1 MKETSI
7 AILDYG
13 VGNVKSITNGFRKVG
28 VRNILTNDPAKIMAA
43 DGCILPGVGAFAFGM
58 KSLARHK
65 LVDTIHAFA
74 ESGKPLMGICLGMQL
89 LLEESDE
96 FGVTKGLGLI
106 PGRVEKMQ
114 CPTDSTIR
122 LPHVCW
128 NHIYEPNTQVWDN
141 SVLET
146 TDKNE
151 DVYFIHSFIAKP
163 TDPANVLCM
172 TQYES
177 IEFCSGV
184 KKANI
189 MGVQFHPE
197 KSGRA
202 GLNILRSF
210 AKLCD
215 GELV

>member
-1 MKETSI
+1 MKETTI

-28 VRNILTNDPAKIMAA
+28 VRNILTNDPKKIMAA
-43 DGCILPGVGAFAFGM
+43 DGCILPGVGAFAYGM

-65 LVDTIHAFA
+65 LIDTVHAFA
-74 ESGKPLMGICLGMQL
+74 ESGKPLLGICLGMQL
-89 LLEESDE
+89 LLKESDE

-106 PGRVEKMQ
+106 PGRVEKMS
-114 CPTDSTIR
+114 CPQESRIR

-128 NHIYEPNTQVWDN
+128 NHVYEPSLDRWNQ
-141 SVLET
+141 SVLADT
-146 TDKNE
+146 LKNE
-151 DVYFIHSFIAKP
+151 DVYFVHSFVAKP
-163 TDPANVLCM
+163 SAPENILCM
-172 TQYES
+172 TRYEN
-177 IEFCSGV
+177 IEFCSGIR
-184 KKANI
+184 KNNI

-202 GLNILRSF
+202 GLNILRNF

-215 GELV
+215 GELI